1 MKRIY
6 FRLTRL
12 LASVSMI
19 FMSGMYGDT
28 QKNSASIAQLQKVF
42 HHQAAMPS
50 KVATAKVIEL
60 GSIVFYFSHMPVI
73 NKLSGETVSKDSMQ
87 ELVLFFPKA
96 TVASDGTKQMQVIN
110 NLESVPYNVKLET
123 VKKPTDGLRFT
134 VSYDPKKVGVKYD
147 FFDFIGAHRPQPGVR
162 FQFYN
167 QELLHE
173 LSVKTDRSMLN
184 TACAKQI
191 SKVVIDCGH
200 GGDDSGA
207 VSFANLKEKDVAL
220 AVGMRVAD
228 GLKKKGFNVA
238 MTRDSDFF
246 VPLDERTTLA
256 NNLENPALFLSIH
269 ANASVNKGDTGIETY
284 YLDPLLFTGG
294 SSFLD
299 AFGSKL
305 VMQQE
310 KARSNQS
317 KLLAQLTHNNL
328 LKEIGKSN
336 ALIIDRSIHQTVLQV
351 LMGATMPAALVEIGF
366 LSNPTEAGLLFD
378 KNYQQ
383 CIAQGICNGV
393 VSYFNATKSL

>member
-1 MKRIY
+1 MERIY
-6 FRLTRL
+6 VRLTRL
-12 LASVSMI
+12 LAGLSVV
-19 FMSGMYGDT
+19 FVSGMYADV
-28 QKNSASIAQLQKVF
+28 QKNAQLQKVF
-42 HHQAAMPS
+42 HHQAAMPH

-60 GSIVFYFSHMPVI
+60 GSIVFYFSHTPIINTLSSGVI
-73 NKLSGETVSKDSMQ
+73 KKGGSQ

-96 TVASDGTKQMQVIN
+96 TGTSDEIKQIQSIN
-110 NLESVPYNVKLET
+110 NLESVPYSVKLET
-123 VKKPTDGLRFT
+123 VKKPTDGLRF
-134 VSYDPKKVGVKYD
+134 SIAYDPKKVGVKYD
-147 FFDFIGAHRPQPGVR
+147 FFDFIGGHRPQPGVR

-173 LSVKTDRSMLN
+173 LSAKTDRSMLN
-184 TACAKQI
+184 VACAKRVSQ
-191 SKVVIDCGH
+191 VVIDCGH

-207 VSFANLKEKDVAL
+207 VSFAQLKEKDVAL

-238 MTRDSDFF
+238 MTRDNDFF

-256 NNLENPALFLSIH
+256 NNLEHPALFLSIH

-294 SSFLD
+294 SGSLNALD
-299 AFGSKL
+299 TKL

-328 LKEIGKSN
+328 LKEVGKSN
-336 ALIIDRSIHQTVLQV
+336 SLIIDRSIHQTVLQV
-351 LMGATMPAALVEIGF
+351 LMGTTMPAALIEVGF
-366 LSNPTEAGLLFD
+366 LSNSVEAGLLSD